1 MMRRKLAIV
10 LIAAVCL
17 PGCESYSP
25 SKQDIGMAAGVVLGG
40 LLGHQIGGGSG
51 RTIATI
57 GGAAVGAFLGSHVGR
72 RMDRADQLR
81 TAEALETSRDG
92 GATTWRNS
100 ESGQRYSVTP
110 TRTYEGASGH
120 CRDFTTVTS
129 IDGRDEAV
137 HGTACRQSDG
147 TWKAS

>member
-1 MMRRKLAIV
+1 MMRKGLAV
-10 LIAAVCL
+10 VVIAVAFL
-17 PGCESYSP
+17 NGCESYSP
-25 SKQDIGMAAGVVLGG
+25 SKQDIGMATGVVLGG

-72 RMDRADQLR
+72 KMDRADQLR
-81 TAEALETSRDG
+81 TTEALETSRDG
-92 GATTWRNS
+92 RATTWRNS
-100 ESGQRYSVTP
+100 DTGQRYSVTP
-110 TRTYEGASGH
+110 TRTYESASAR

-129 IDGRDEAV
+129 MDGREEVV
-137 HGTACRQSDG
+137 HGTACRQPDG